1 MSEAGEG
8 VCFGRSLPFFL
19 LPPWAGSPFGG
30 FDILV
35 LPCCNE
41 RMAEPSFILIP
52 GAGGMAWYWHRV
64 VPLLEQAGCEA
75 IAVDL
80 PADDPSKGLDD
91 YADIVIGAIGTRS
104 NVVLVA
110 KSLAGFTAPLV
121 CAGDVGGLI
130 FVNAMIPQPGETAGA
145 WWGNTGAVDAR
156 IAAASTG
163 GYSPQFDL
171 PTYFL
176 HDVPEAVLRDGPSRQ
191 REQSDPMFG
200 QPCRFERWPGIPMRV
215 IAAAD
220 DRFFPLEFQ
229 KRIAR
234 ERLNAEVEVVPGG
247 HLVALSKPEELAAR
261 LLRLGREAFR

>member
-1 MSEAGEG
+1 
-8 VCFGRSLPFFL
+8 
-19 LPPWAGSPFGG
+19 
-30 FDILV
+30 
-35 LPCCNE
+35 
-41 RMAEPSFILIP
+41 MAEPSFILIP

-91 YADIVIGAIGTRS
+91 YADIVIRAIGKRS
-104 NVVLVA
+104 NVILVA
-110 KSLAGFTAPLV
+110 QSLAGFTAPLV
-121 CAGDVGGLI
+121 CAHDAVGGLI
-130 FVNAMIPQPGETAGA
+130 FANAMIPQPGETAGA

-156 IAAASTG
+156 VAAATAR
-163 GYSPQFDL
+163 GYTPQFDL

-176 HDVPEAVLRDGPSRQ
+176 HDVPEAVLRGGPSRQ
-191 REQSDPMFG
+191 REQSDPMFS
-200 QPCRFERWPGIPMRV
+200 QPCRFERWPAIPMRV

-234 ERLNAEVEVVPGG
+234 ERLDVEVEVIPGG
-247 HLVALSKPEELAAR
+247 HLVALSKPEELAAP
-261 LLRLGREAFR
+261 LLRFGRQVFR

>member
-1 MSEAGEG
+1 MRWESASGSG
-8 VCFGRSLPFFL
+8 ALSLFL
-19 LPPWAGSPFGG
+19 LPPWGGSPFRG

-41 RMAEPSFILIP
+41 RMVEPSFILIA

-91 YADIVIGAIGTRS
+91 YADIVIRAIGTRS

-110 KSLAGFTAPLV
+110 QSLAGFTVPLV
-121 CAGDVGGLI
+121 CAHDAVGGLI
-130 FVNAMIPQPGETAGA
+130 FVNAMIPQRGETAGA
-145 WWGNTGAVDAR
+145 CTGAVDAR
-156 IAAASTG
+156 IAAARTG
-163 GYSPQFDL
+163 GYTPQFDL

-176 HDVPEAVLRDGPSRQ
+176 HDVPEAVLRGGPSRQ

-200 QPCRFERWPGIPMRV
+200 QPCRFGRWPGIPMRA
-215 IAAAD
+215 IAGAD

-229 KRIAR
+229 KRVAR
-234 ERLNAEVEVVPGG
+234 ERLNVEVEAIPGG
-247 HLVALSKPEELAAR
+247 HLVALSKPEELVT
-261 LLRLGREAFR
+261 LLLIFGPEVFR

>member
-1 MSEAGEG
+1 
-8 VCFGRSLPFFL
+8 
-19 LPPWAGSPFGG
+19 
-30 FDILV
+30 
-35 LPCCNE
+35 
-41 RMAEPSFILIP
+41 MAEPSFVLIP

-64 VPLLEQAGCEA
+64 VPLLEHAGCEA
-75 IAVDL
+75 IALDL

-91 YADIVIGAIGTRS
+91 YADIVIRAIGARPK
-104 NVVLVA
+104 VVLVA
-110 KSLAGFTAPLV
+110 QSLAGVTAPLV
-121 CAGDVGGLI
+121 GSQDAVRGLV
-130 FVNAMIPQPGETAGA
+130 FVNAMIPQPRETAGA

-156 IAAASTG
+156 IAAARDG
-163 GYSPQFDL
+163 GYTPQFDL

-176 HDVPEAVLRDGPSRQ
+176 HDVPEAVLRGGPSRQ

-234 ERLNAEVEVVPGG
+234 ERLNADAEVIPGG
-247 HLVALSKPEELAAR
+247 HLVALSQPEELVAR
-261 LLRLGREAFR
+261 LLRFGREVFR

>member
-1 MSEAGEG
+1 M
-8 VCFGRSLPFFL
+8 GR
-19 LPPWAGSPFGG
+19 
-30 FDILV
+30 
-35 LPCCNE
+35 
-41 RMAEPSFILIP
+41 MTEPSFILIP
-52 GAGGMAWYWHRV
+52 GAGGIAWYWHRV

-80 PADDPSKGLDD
+80 PADDPNKGLDD
-91 YADIVIGAIGTRS
+91 YANIVIRAIGSRS

-110 KSLAGFTAPLV
+110 QSLAGFTAPLV
-121 CAGDVGGLI
+121 CVHDVAGGLI

-156 IAAASTG
+156 VAAARAG
-163 GYSPQFDL
+163 GYTPQFDV

-176 HDVPEAVLRDGPSRQ
+176 HDVPDAVLRGGPSRQ

-200 QPCRFERWPGIPMRV
+200 QPCHFERWPGIPTRV

-234 ERLNAEVEVVPGG
+234 ERLDAELEVIPGG
-247 HLVALSKPEELAAR
+247 HLVALSKPEELAAG
-261 LLRLGREAFR
+261 LLRFGHEVYR